1 MRGAGCVYNDIVD
14 RDLDRKVARTR
25 ARPLAS
31 GAVSLTA
38 AWGWLV
44 LLCLIGLV
52 VLPQLSVYA
61 AIVSL
66 ASLAFVAPYPFIQTI
81 TSLPRAWRGLVCS
94 SAAVGGGWGGAR

>member
-52 VLPQLSVYA
+52 VLLQLSVYA
-61 AIVSL
+61 AIVAL
-66 ASLAFVAPYPFIQTI
+66 ASLAFVAAYPFLKRI
-81 TSLPRAWRGLVCS
+81 TWWPPAWLGLVFSDRKSTRLNS
-94 SAAVGGGWGGAR
+94 SH